1 MNKYKLSITSI
12 VVSVACIVAEIITNY
27 NISIRYLSSDGK
39 TRALFGVIEATN
51 FYYKYYFIVVGMFS
65 LVLGLLAI
73 KKKEKLLVIQLAL
86 VLSILAIIS
95 IFIQLWKLMI

>member
-12 VVSVACIVAEIITNY
+12 FISIACFVAVVITNY

-51 FYYKYYFIVVGMFS
+51 FYYKYYFILLGMFS

-73 KKKEKLLVIQLAL
+73 KKKEKLLAILLAF